1 MTDGIQDNA
10 KKILQKNGI
19 IKKTDDYYTCIS
31 LSGESGTYRLIND
44 KDQKYHLK
52 RKNGKFMCHCL
63 GYVFK
68 DNCSHLEALRQ
79 YREEV
84 EGESAYNE
92 STSLGNLKLYN
103 VYDSDDGNSL
113 GLIQTKLDKDTVQ
126 SLLNIY
132 KTSMGTERDMSGFYI
147 VINGVDPNAT
157 LIMPSS
163 VEL

>member
-1 MTDGIQDNA
+1 MTDGIQENA
-10 KKILQKNGI
+10 KEILKRNGI
-19 IKKTDDYYTCIS
+19 TNKSEDWYNCIS
-31 LSGESGTYRLIND
+31 LSEPS
-44 KDQKYHLK
+44 KVYHLK
-52 RKNGKFMCHCL
+52 RKSGKFVCHCL

-68 DNCSHLEALRQ
+68 DNCAHLEALRQ
-79 YREEV
+79 FREEN

-92 STSLGNLKLYN
+92 STTLGNLKLYN
-103 VYDSDDGNSL
+103 VYDSDDGSSL

-132 KTSMGTERDMSGFYI
+132 RTSLGTERDMSGFYI

-157 LIMPSS
+157 LIMPSN